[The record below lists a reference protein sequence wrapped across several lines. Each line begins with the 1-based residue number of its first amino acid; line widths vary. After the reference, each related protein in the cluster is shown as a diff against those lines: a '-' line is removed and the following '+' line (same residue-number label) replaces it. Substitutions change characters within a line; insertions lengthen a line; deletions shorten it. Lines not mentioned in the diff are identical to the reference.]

1 MALWDIS
8 KLLVELMGAE
18 GGGAHQSTRDA
29 RDHFGDTEMKGRDK
43 TLSRVCIRQLQ
54 LSHS

>member
-18 GGGAHQSTRDA
+18 GGVAHQSTHDA